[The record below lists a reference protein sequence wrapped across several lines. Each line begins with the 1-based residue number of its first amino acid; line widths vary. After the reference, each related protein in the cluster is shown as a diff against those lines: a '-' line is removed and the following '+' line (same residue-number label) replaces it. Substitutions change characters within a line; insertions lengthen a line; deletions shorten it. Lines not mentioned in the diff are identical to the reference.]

1 MKKKIFTTLL
11 VVLLLAL
18 AIVMTACS
26 EDKPTVTTAGTTT
39 EGGAVTTTAP
49 ATTTAAPTDIII
61 ADKTECYF
69 NIVYPAYAQ
78 SPVSNAADSL
88 TKSIFEKLGKNV
100 KTKKD
105 TTAET
110 ELEIL
115 IGETTREASANGAEG
130 LALNQYKIAVVGKKI
145 VISAGCDN
153 ALVAAVTALKEAYF
167 DTATDKVAIPAD
179 LLIEGSIPMKET
191 TSVKA
196 GKWNPLTFKASNGVA
211 LLYQIYLPKGY
222 DPAKEY
228 PCILYMHS
236 AGVTNSDNSHI
247 YQGEAEFLNILRTN
261 KYNDKAVII
270 APACPTGSKWVPV
283 NAWNEVTYDFTN
295 TDPTKHMVAT
305 LELLEYYQGELSIDD
320 NRLYTYG
327 MSMGGFAVW
336 DLLARNP
343 GKFAAAIPVAGAGD
357 PTTAYNMGDT
367 AIWIFHGKLDDVVPV
382 TSSLAMLEALKDAGR
397 TDVKYTEF
405 PDLMHG
411 IWGATANT
419 EGLIDWMFE
428 QTLAD

>member
-1 MKKKIFTTLL
+1 M
-11 VVLLLAL
+11 A
-18 AIVMTACS
+18 ACS

-39 EGGAVTTTAP
+39 NANTTVTTTAP
-49 ATTTAAPTDIII
+49 AATTAAPTGIVI

-69 NIVYPAYAQ
+69 SIVYPTYAQ
-78 SPVSNAADSL
+78 DPVSNAADTL

-100 KTKKD
+100 KSKKD
-105 TTAET
+105 TVAET

-115 IGETTREASANGAEG
+115 IGETTREASVTGAEG
-130 LALNQYKIAVVGKKI
+130 LALNQYKISVVGKKI

-153 ALVAAVTALKEAYF
+153 ALVAAVTAFKEAYF
-167 DTATDKVAIPAD
+167 DTAVENVTVPAD
-179 LLIEGSIPMKET
+179 LLMEGSIPMNET

-196 GKWNPLTFKASNGVA
+196 GKWNSLSFKASNGTK

-222 DPAKEY
+222 DPTKEY

-236 AGVTNSDNSHI
+236 AGVVNSDNSHI
-247 YQGEAEFLNILRTN
+247 YQGEAEFLNVLRTN
-261 KYNDKAVII
+261 TYKDRAIII
-270 APACPTGSKWVPV
+270 APACPSGSKWVPV

-295 TDPTKHMVAT
+295 TNPTKHMEAT
-305 LELLEYYQGELSIDD
+305 IELLEHYQDELSIDD

-382 TSSLAMLEALKDAGR
+382 TSSHAMLEALQDAGR
-397 TDVKYTEF
+397 TDIKYTEF

-411 IWGATANT
+411 IWSATAHT